1 MNPMHHSLPALLILF
16 PVAFIKISTWVVHF
30 AVALLQA
37 VNKVS
42 FIDSAIIEGYFSL
55 AMPVTLLPLAFVN
68 AIFKS
73 ELTLAMAKPIF
84 NLPLV

>member
-1 MNPMHHSLPALLILF
+1 MHHSLPALLILF
-16 PVAFIKISTWVVHF
+16 PATFIKISTWVVHF

-42 FIDSAIIEGYFSL
+42 FVDSAIIEGYFSL